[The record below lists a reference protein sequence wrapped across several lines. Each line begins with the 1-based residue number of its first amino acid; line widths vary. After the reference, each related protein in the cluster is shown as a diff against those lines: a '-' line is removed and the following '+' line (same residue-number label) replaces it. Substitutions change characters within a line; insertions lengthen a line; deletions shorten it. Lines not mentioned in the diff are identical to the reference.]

1 MPTELMIPTR
11 MSWPCNWHEIFDRDG
26 PLLLEIGFGNG
37 QFLVNL
43 ASRQP
48 EAGVIGVEISSP
60 SIKKA
65 LNLIEE
71 SGIDN
76 VRIIRAQGHLA
87 LWTLFEVGLIQGVY
101 INFPDPWPK
110 AKHHKRRLINHKFLH
125 LLATRMARGAFI
137 DIATDHR
144 DYALWITEE
153 LERSSYFSSRLSFPY
168 VHKEPNR
175 KPTKYELKALTGNS
189 KCYFFKWQRNQVSA
203 PNSFLIPKEFPMPHV
218 IMDMEISINTI
229 AENLVPFKRH
239 DGDVTVRIVE
249 IFRSV
254 RSNTILCDTIILEL
268 PLEQRI
274 MVGLSRRERG
284 DLIIQLHGTGQ
295 PRPTAGVQMA
305 IRFIAEEI
313 RKLDPESSII
323 RHNLG
328 EWSSID

>member
-1 MPTELMIPTR
+1 MNPTKLT
-11 MSWPCNWHEIFDRDG
+11 WPVNWHEVFGRDG

-37 QFLVNL
+37 QFLVNM

-65 LNLIEE
+65 LNLVEE

-76 VRIIRAQGHLA
+76 VRIIRALGQLA
-87 LWTLFEVGLIQGVY
+87 LWTLFDVGSIQGVY

-110 AKHHKRRLINHKFLH
+110 AKHHKRRLITDQLLH
-125 LLATRMARGAFI
+125 LLATRMARGALI

-153 LERSSYFSSRLSFPY
+153 LELNPYFISRLSSPY
-168 VHKEPNR
+168 VHTDPNR
-175 KPTKYELKALTGNS
+175 KPTKYELKALTDNS
-189 KCYFFKWQRNQVSA
+189 KCYFFKWQRNHFSA

-218 IMDMEISINTI
+218 IMDMEISINAI
-229 AENLVPFKRH
+229 AERLVPFQRH
-239 DGDVTVRIVE
+239 DGEISVRIVE
-249 IFRSV
+249 IFKSV
-254 RSNTILCDTIILEL
+254 HSNTILCDSIVLEL

-274 MVGLSRRERG
+274 MVAVSRRERG

-305 IRFIAEEI
+305 IRFLAEEI
-313 RKLDPESSII
+313 RKLDPQSSII

-328 EWSSID
+328 EWSSIH